1 MALKAPRLK
10 DSNVIIRLARD
21 KTEIAEA
28 NRLVCNNYIEE
39 GYWDTD
45 EPFRKNKHMHSETRT
60 VFVAEK
66 LGQIIGTASIVKDS
80 RDGLPADKAYQS
92 TLRRFRNQG
101 ERLAEVSS
109 LAVDKNYSGQHK
121 NLVIFLFKYLYQYSF
136 YYAHL
141 DRFVVAAVARH
152 VPFYKSVYRFEQLT
166 GETSNSY
173 VKDDVR
179 LVLLTLPLLKAHKLY
194 FEQYEASIADIR
206 ESYYRFMLV
215 DEHPNLQF
223 PDKGQML
230 RRREIDWVAQ
240 ATLQELPIAV

>member
-21 KTEIAEA
+21 KSEIAQA
-28 NRLVCNNYIEE
+28 NRLVCNNYIDE
-39 GYWDTD
+39 GYWDND
-45 EPFRKNKHMHSETRT
+45 EPFRNNSHMHSGMRT

-66 LGQIIGTASIVKDS
+66 MDRIIGTASIVKDS
-80 RDGLPADKAYQS
+80 RDGLPADKTYQAA
-92 TLRRFRNQG
+92 LRKFRNQG

-109 LAVDKNYSGQHK
+109 LAVDKEYSGQHK

-141 DRFVVAAVARH
+141 DRFIVAAVARH
-152 VPFYKSVYRFEQLT
+152 APFYKTVYRFEQLT
-166 GETSNSY
+166 GETTNSY

-194 FEQYEASIADIR
+194 YEQYEASLTDIR

-223 PDKGQML
+223 PDKGQMA

-240 ATLQELPIAV
+240 ATLEDLPIAV